1 MSDQRPPS
9 NWVPVLVLAAI
20 VALMAGGWWLF
31 PRWQAS
37 MARADCEA
45 AGHTNCG

>member
-1 MSDQRPPS
+1 MSDQEPPS
-9 NWVPVLVLAAI
+9 NWLPALVLATL

-31 PRWQAS
+31 PRLQAS